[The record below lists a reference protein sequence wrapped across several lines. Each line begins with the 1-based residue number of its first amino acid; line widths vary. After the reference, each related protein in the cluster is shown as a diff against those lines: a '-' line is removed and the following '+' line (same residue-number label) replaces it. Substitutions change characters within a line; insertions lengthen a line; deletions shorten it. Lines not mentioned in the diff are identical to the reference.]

1 MKNDD
6 SQIPHRLEDLA
17 ALAGVSVSTV
27 SRALNNSSLV
37 SERTKKKIFKLAR
50 AYNYAGKV
58 QPPLQASGAEKT
70 ISVIIPPPQGRDTRL
85 SDPFILDLIGGIGDA
100 LKERNVDLLISHLT
114 LTDTANAMEL
124 VTSGRC
130 DGLIVLGQSTLHQQL
145 NELAAYGVPFV
156 AWGASLPD
164 QAYCS
169 VGSDN
174 FQGGKR
180 ATNHLIRMGRRRIAF
195 LGDAAALE
203 CKQRF
208 EGYQAALEE
217 HGIAYDSELV
227 LPAHFFPE
235 SAMESVDVLLEQGV
249 DFDGLFAASD
259 MIAIG
264 AMRALANA
272 GKQVPEDVSVIGYDD
287 VLVAGY
293 SSPALTT
300 IRQDV
305 VKAGRLVVSK
315 LMRLLD
321 GEKVQSSRLPTDLI
335 VRESC
340 GS

>member
-1 MKNDD
+1 MTSDD
-6 SQIPHRLEDLA
+6 SSVPYKLEDLA
-17 ALAGVSVSTV
+17 DLAGVSVSTV
-27 SRALNNSSLV
+27 SRALSNSSLV
-37 SERTKKKIFKLAR
+37 SERTRKKILQLAY
-50 AYNYAGKV
+50 ANNYAGRLPEQA
-58 QPPLQASGAEKT
+58 QPAAADRT
-70 ISVIIPPPQGRDTRL
+70 ISVIIPPPQGRDSRL

-114 LTDTANAMEL
+114 LKDTTGAADL

-130 DGLIVLGQSTLHQQL
+130 DGLIVLGQSTFHAQL
-145 NELAAYGVPFV
+145 NEMAARGIPFV
-156 AWGASLPD
+156 AWGAQMAD

-174 FQGGKR
+174 VQGGRR
-180 ATNHLIRMGRRRIAF
+180 AASHLVRMGRRNIVF
-195 LGDAAALE
+195 LGDTDALE
-203 CKQRF
+203 SRQRF
-208 EGYQAALEE
+208 EGYKSALEE
-217 HGIAYDSELV
+217 LGVAYDPALV

-235 SAMESVDVLLEQGV
+235 SAMEAIDVLLEQGV
-249 DFDGLFAASD
+249 TFDGVFAASD

-272 GKQVPEDVSVIGYDD
+272 QMRVPQDVSVVGYDD

-293 SSPALTT
+293 SSPALST
-300 IRQDV
+300 IKQDV

-315 LMRLLD
+315 LLRLLD

>member
-1 MKNDD
+1 MKNEPLQ
-6 SQIPHRLEDLA
+6 SPHRLEDLA

-27 SRALNNSSLV
+27 SRALNDSPLV
-37 SERTKKKIFKLAR
+37 SDRTKKMIFKLAKTHKYSGR
-50 AYNYAGKV
+50 MHH
-58 QPPLQASGAEKT
+58 PIEPSGAEKT

-114 LTDTANAMEL
+114 LTDTRGAAEL
-124 VTSGRC
+124 VNSGRC
-130 DGLIVLGQSTLHQQL
+130 DGLIVLGQSTIHGQL
-145 NELAAYGVPFV
+145 NELAQRGVPFV
-156 AWGASLPD
+156 AWGAHMPD
-164 QAYCS
+164 QLYCS

-174 FQGGKR
+174 IQGGKR
-180 ATNHLIRMGRRRIAF
+180 ATNHLVRMGRERIVF
-195 LGDAAALE
+195 LGGTAALE
-203 CKQRF
+203 SRQRY
-208 EGYQAALEE
+208 EGYKAALEE
-217 HGIAYDSELV
+217 RGLPFDPALV

-235 SAMESVDVLLEQGV
+235 SAMEAVDVLLEQGV
-249 DFDGLFAASD
+249 AFDGLVAASD

-264 AMRALANA
+264 AMRALASA
-272 GKQVPEDVSVIGYDD
+272 GLRVPEDVSVIGYDD

-293 SSPALTT
+293 ASPALTT